1 MSWSTPDPLRRYL
14 VDLVSVADKVLG
26 AELCGAYAA
35 GSVGLAAYH
44 PGRSDVDVALIC
56 AGPLDHGVAEEL
68 VARLRHEALPCPAR
82 GLELV
87 VYRREVARSGTPE
100 PGFEV
105 ELNTGARMDFR
116 VSYGPAQRSSADGLF
131 WYGLDRSILHQSGQ
145 ALLGPPAADAF
156 ADLAPD
162 DLRRLILDA
171 LRWWLARPAPAGE
184 VPAPGAEDA
193 VLGACRSWVRLRTG
207 VWLPKVAAGR
217 RLLDEA
223 GPLADTGTV
232 ELVELSIA
240 ARDGGVPPTGAAA
253 RAFQRRILAD
263 LAGTPAF
270 GAESDKHPPR

>member
-1 MSWSTPDPLRRYL
+1 MADPLRRYL
-14 VDLVSVADKVLG
+14 SELVTVAGNVLG
-26 AELCGAYAA
+26 DELCGAYAA
-35 GSVGLAAYH
+35 GSVGLAAYQ
-44 PGRSDVDVALIC
+44 PGRSDVDVALLC
-56 AGPLDHGVAEEL
+56 ANPVPPATAREL

-116 VSYGPAQRSSADGLF
+116 ASYGPAERPPADGLF

-162 DLRRLILDA
+162 DLRRLIVAA
-171 LRWWLARPAPAGE
+171 LRWWLERPVPPGD

-193 VLGACRSWVRLRTG
+193 VLGACRSWARLRHG

-217 RLLDEA
+217 RLLAGA
-223 GPLADTGTV
+223 GPLVDAATTD
-232 ELVELSIA
+232 LVERSIA
-240 ARDGGVPPTGAAA
+240 ARDGGTSPSGPQA
-253 RAFQRRILAD
+253 RAFQRRVLTD
-263 LAGTPAF
+263 LTDRPA
-270 GAESDKHPPR
+270 

>member
-1 MSWSTPDPLRRYL
+1 MSWSTPEPLRRYL
-14 VDLVSVADKVLG
+14 TDLVAVAGDVLG

-35 GSVGLAAYH
+35 GSVGLAAYQ
-44 PGRSDVDVALIC
+44 PGRSDVDVALVC

-87 VYRREVARSGTPE
+87 VYQREAARSGTPE

-116 VSYGPAQRSSADGLF
+116 VSYGPAQRPSADGLF
-131 WYGLDRSILHQSGQ
+131 WYGLDRSILHQSGR

-156 ADLAPD
+156 ADLAPE
-162 DLRRLILDA
+162 DLRRLVLEA
-171 LRWWLARPAPAGE
+171 LRWWLARPVPAEE

-193 VLGACRSWVRLRTG
+193 VLGACRSWARLRTG
-207 VWLPKVAAGR
+207 MWLPKVAAGR

-223 GPLADTGTV
+223 GPLVDADTI
-232 ELVELSIA
+232 ELVERSIA
-240 ARDGGVPPTGAAA
+240 ARDGGPPPAGAAA
-253 RAFQRRILAD
+253 RAFQRRVLAD
-263 LAGTPAF
+263 LAGAPA
-270 GAESDKHPPR
+270 